1 MDGLRVS
8 AMFTVTSLHWL
19 SFTLF
24 IFGMSQTPQS
34 MDFCPSIEREC
45 PGKRVVT

>member
-34 MDFCPSIEREC
+34 MDFIHPS
-45 PGKRVVT
+45 KRNARTNEE